1 MKRCLSRIIPTL
13 PICLLTLALAG
24 GAGAQTAFSL
34 RGGPTLDVLQKA
46 HPFQDNN
53 GQIPPAGEYSG
64 PLFSLNH
71 NWPTAPD
78 PLKDAPWQKA
88 IGNGPITTAN
98 AAAYADALKQ
108 AVSKNAR
115 ALIMHYD
122 SWDAATAGWYNEPWL
137 GSLRERNSN
146 TRQPDTFASRNRSD
160 GTRRVDPAGPA
171 RLRTRRG

>member
-1 MKRCLSRIIPTL
+1 MPGTLRRLPCSVAFSALSPPL

-46 HPFQDNN
+46 HPFQNNN

-88 IGNGPITTAN
+88 IGNGPIDRQCRGLCRRPEAGGEQERPRPHH
-98 AAAYADALKQ
+98 AL
-108 AVSKNAR
+108 
-115 ALIMHYD
+115 
-122 SWDAATAGWYNEPWL
+122 
-137 GSLRERNSN
+137 
-146 TRQPDTFASRNRSD
+146 
-160 GTRRVDPAGPA
+160 
-171 RLRTRRG
+171 